1 MYKLLISLVI
11 FLCEQELS
19 GILIGI
25 CVYSDKRK
33 YHWWYVDQET
43 TKVDISLV
51 IKSYGYISVT
61 V

>member
-1 MYKLLISLVI
+1 MI

-51 IKSYGYISVT
+51 TKSYGYISVT